1 MTLTLMTPLCSL
13 VAPLLLLN
21 PLLSR
26 AFNVAVFFG
35 ILYFLLRKPVRQF
48 FADRFAQIR
57 ATLERAAREKEEAQK
72 RIRAIDERL
81 AQLDSEVA
89 KIAETARQEAI
100 AETERLRA
108 QTQTDLEKIRD
119 TARREIEA
127 ATQTALVELRQ
138 FTAASAVTRAEQIIR
153 RELTPADDA
162 ALLQRASNGFKR

>member
-1 MTLTLMTPLCSL
+1 MLLPPFCSL

-48 FADRFAQIR
+48 FTERFAQIR

-81 AQLDSEVA
+81 AQLDSEVVR
-89 KIAETARQEAI
+89 IRETARQEAA

-108 QTQTDLEKIRD
+108 QTQADLEKIRE

-127 ATQTALVELRQ
+127 ATQTSLVELRQ
-138 FTAASAVTRAEQIIR
+138 FAAANAVARAEQIIR